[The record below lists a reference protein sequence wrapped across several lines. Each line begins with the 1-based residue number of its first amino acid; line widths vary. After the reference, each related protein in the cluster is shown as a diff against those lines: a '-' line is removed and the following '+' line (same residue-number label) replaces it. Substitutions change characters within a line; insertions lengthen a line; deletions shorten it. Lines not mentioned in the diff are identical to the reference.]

1 VQAALAAGQRKM
13 TSFWPQLRVRA
24 LGEGDLAPF
33 GPSAQVFRNLND
45 PAEYD
50 AALAASDASADNP

>member
-1 VQAALAAGQRKM
+1 M
-13 TSFWPQLRVRA
+13 TSFWPHLRVRA
-24 LGEGDLAPF
+24 LGEDDLAPF